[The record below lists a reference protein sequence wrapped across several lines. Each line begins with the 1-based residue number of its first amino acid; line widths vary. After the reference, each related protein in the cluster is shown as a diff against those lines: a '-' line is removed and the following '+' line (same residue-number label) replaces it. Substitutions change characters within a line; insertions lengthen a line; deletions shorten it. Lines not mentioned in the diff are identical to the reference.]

1 MSQVNINRV
10 VLSGNLTAD
19 PELRSLPSGRS
30 VCSVRLA
37 CNTRRKDGA
46 SGEWVD
52 KPNYFTVNVFGAQ
65 AENVARY
72 LSKGSGL
79 AVDGRLDWREWEA
92 PDDGGN
98 RQAVEIIAD
107 TVAFLPDGRARS
119 NGAASGEPVAAGVAA
134 GEGDDDIPF

>member
-1 MSQVNINRV
+1 MPKVNINRA
-10 VLSGNLTAD
+10 VLSGNLTAN
-19 PELRSLPSGRS
+19 PELRSLPSGSS

-37 CNTRRKDGA
+37 CNTRRKDSA

-52 KPNYFTVNVFGAQ
+52 RPNFFTINIFGAQ

-79 AVDGRLDWREWEA
+79 VVDGRLEWREWEA
-92 PDDGGN
+92 ADGGN

-107 TVAFLPDGRARS
+107 TVAFLPDGRERS
-119 NGAASGEPVAAGVAA
+119 NGAASGEQVTADVAA